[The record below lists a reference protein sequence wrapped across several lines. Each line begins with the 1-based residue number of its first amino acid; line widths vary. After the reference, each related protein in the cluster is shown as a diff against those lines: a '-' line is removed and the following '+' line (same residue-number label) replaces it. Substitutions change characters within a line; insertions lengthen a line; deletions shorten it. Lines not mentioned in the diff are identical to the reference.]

1 MSSVEPSAGTDPVIV
16 CLKWGDG
23 YPCHYA
29 NILYRALTDLM
40 RRPFRFVCLTDD
52 PVGLDP
58 GIEPVALPDF
68 AIDRAHWVPGMWPK
82 LAAFKPG
89 LFADGTPVLL
99 LDVDVLIVRD
109 LGPLVDRIRETGAVH
124 TIQDWPGL
132 IERWANRP
140 GASTRGSNSS
150 VTGFVAGSEDAVRVW
165 EAFRDRA
172 FAELTLIAGN
182 DQLFLDAVCQ
192 DRRFWPVDWVPSFK
206 KTLCK
211 VRLRTLFGIVD
222 YPSRGFIVAF
232 HGKPNPEDLVQPRF
246 RRWGSNEIF
255 GYFPVSWVRAYWQK
269 YAGAGPESR

>member
-1 MSSVEPSAGTDPVIV
+1 MSDSSAGTDPVIV
-16 CLKWGDG
+16 CFKWGDG
-23 YPCHYA
+23 YPGRYA
-29 NILYRALTDLM
+29 NILYRALDDRLQ
-40 RRPFRFVCLTDD
+40 RPFRFVCLTDD

-99 LDVDVLIVRD
+99 LDVDVLIMRD

-132 IERWANRP
+132 IERGGDRYGVNR
-140 GASTRGSNSS
+140 RGSNSS
-150 VTGFVAGSEDAVRVW
+150 VVGFVAGTEDATRVW
-165 EAFRDRA
+165 EAFHDRP
-172 FAELTLIAGN
+172 FAELARIARN
-182 DQLFLDAVCQ
+182 DQEFLDAVCH
-192 DRRFWPVDWVPSFK
+192 DRRFWPADWVASFK

-222 YPSRGFIVAF
+222 QPSRAFIVAF

-255 GYFPVSWVRAYWQK
+255 GFFPVSWVREYWQK
-269 YAGAGPESR
+269 YAEPGPEGR